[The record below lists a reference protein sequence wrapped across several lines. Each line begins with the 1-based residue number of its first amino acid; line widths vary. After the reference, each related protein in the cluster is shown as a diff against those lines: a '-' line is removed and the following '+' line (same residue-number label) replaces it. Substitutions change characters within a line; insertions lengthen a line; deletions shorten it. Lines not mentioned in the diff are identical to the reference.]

1 MIPAAGQGIL
11 AVQARAGEYQELLEV
26 LNDPRSE
33 TAAKAERAFVK
44 VLNGG
49 CTSPVAAYAEIRGS
63 KCHITG
69 LYWRESDENWF
80 VEKTSGNKKEAELLG
95 ETLAH
100 NMQKKYGK

>member
-1 MIPAAGQGIL
+1 M
-11 AVQARAGEYQELLEV
+11 
-26 LNDPRSE
+26 
-33 TAAKAERAFVK
+33 
-44 VLNGG
+44 
-49 CTSPVAAYAEIRGS
+49 AAYAEIRGS